1 LLGVWASVLWPAE
14 GGAAALRPSPGA
26 QAGRVCAFA
35 VCPNSNHHLFFFSL
49 SCFPAIAVLRE
60 IFKMRTDSVA
70 EEEKIQL
77 MFLLLP
83 LSVYVEPLLSRAV
96 NFHGQVV

>member
-1 LLGVWASVLWPAE
+1 
-14 GGAAALRPSPGA
+14 
-26 QAGRVCAFA
+26 
-35 VCPNSNHHLFFFSL
+35 
-49 SCFPAIAVLRE
+49 
-60 IFKMRTDSVA
+60 MRTDSVA